1 MASEHVPS
9 KQSAGRGARLR
20 RAGLSAADSVAR
32 QGLKYP
38 LMGPRQLARRAT
50 GGHDLAKVVGG
61 KTVVVTGA
69 SSGIGEAT
77 ARRFAAAGA
86 EVVLV
91 ARRLEELE
99 RVAGE
104 IRDAGGQATALPCD
118 LAKREAIEALVET
131 LLAEHDPVEIVIN
144 NAGRSIRRSIHESFD
159 RFHDFERTMAL
170 NYFGPVALT
179 LGLLPG
185 MLERGSGQIINI
197 STWGTQ
203 LPSPKYVAYASS
215 KAALDAF
222 SRGTDAE
229 LMGTG
234 VALSTVHL
242 PLVRTP
248 MIAPA
253 IKAYKGM
260 PSLSADEAAGLIAE
274 AAITRSPRVEPAFV
288 TLGHLGDAVSARGT
302 GLVMGTMQRAGV
314 GPVTGKR

>member
-1 MASEHVPS
+1 MASESVPS
-9 KQSAGRGARLR
+9 KRPVGPIGRVR
-20 RAGLSAADSVAR
+20 RAGVDAVDAVAR

-38 LMGPRQLARRAT
+38 LMGPRQLARRAF
-50 GGHDLAKVVGG
+50 GRHDLAKVVGG
-61 KTVVVTGA
+61 RTVVVTGA

-77 ARRFAAAGA
+77 AMRFAAAGA
-86 EVVLV
+86 DVVLV
-91 ARRLEELE
+91 ARRADELQ
-99 RVAGE
+99 RVA
-104 IRDAGGQATALPCD
+104 DAIIARGGSATPRVCD
-118 LAKREAIEALVET
+118 LAKREAIEDLVGV

-179 LGLLPG
+179 LGVLPG
-185 MLERGSGQIINI
+185 MIERGSGQIINI

-229 LMGTG
+229 LLGTG
-234 VALSTVHL
+234 VTLSTVHL

-248 MIAPA
+248 MITPA
-253 IKAYKGM
+253 LDAYKGM

-314 GPVTGKR
+314 GPVTSKR